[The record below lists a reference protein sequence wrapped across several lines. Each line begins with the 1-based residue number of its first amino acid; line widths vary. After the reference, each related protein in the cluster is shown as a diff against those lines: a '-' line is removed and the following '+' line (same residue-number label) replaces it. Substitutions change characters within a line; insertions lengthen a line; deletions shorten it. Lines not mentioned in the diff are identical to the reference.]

1 MVNLDAA
8 RVSPA
13 VSPPPE
19 EQDSE
24 EDDSELAQSSPSD
37 GLDAAEVFGSATD
50 FSTPVLI
57 RPVLFLG
64 SVAAERSLEGLQRL
78 GITHIM
84 QACSLP

>member
-1 MVNLDAA
+1 MNSDAA
-8 RVSPA
+8 RVSPT

-24 EDDSELAQSSPSD
+24 DDSELALPNN
-37 GLDAAEVFGSATD
+37 GIDAAEVFGSATD
-50 FSTPVLI
+50 FNTPVLI
-57 RPVLFLG
+57 RPGLFLG

-78 GITHIM
+78 GITHVM